1 MIKDNVLQ
9 SLLLMKSQFSMI
21 DSQLNNLITQTQ
33 NMGILP
39 NTYMQ
44 INNISFQI
52 LNFGI
57 NMLNL
62 GLQYSNPMMKYNLKY
77 QIDNII
83 NQLNNISFN
92 ITNNNIPNM
101 QNMNNFP
108 DIYSNSFSNDSKKYN
123 IIFNRQD
130 GLRTLIYY
138 DGNCTIRDMINS
150 YLIKIGRNDLI
161 GKEDKEYDFC
171 FNSKN
176 INNNNIKNKKVSE
189 VFINCSGSVPI
200 VNVFI
205 IKNCIGSNY
214 LIKQIID
221 EQKKFN

>member
-9 SLLLMKSQFSMI
+9 SLLLMKSQFAMI
-21 DSQLNNLITQTQ
+21 DSQLNNLISQIQ
-33 NMGILP
+33 NMGIFP
-39 NTYMQ
+39 NTDMQ

-62 GLQYSNPMMKYNLKY
+62 GLQYSNAMMKYNLKY

-108 DIYSNSFSNDSKKYN
+108 DIYSNSFSNDSVKYN
-123 IIFNRQD
+123 ILFFRQD
-130 GLRTLIYY
+130 GLKTLIYY

-161 GKEDKEYDFC
+161 GKEDKEYDFP
-171 FNSKN
+171 FNAKN

-189 VFINCSGSVPI
+189 VFFNLWDRTSR
-200 VNVFI
+200 VNVLI
-205 IKNCIGSNY
+205 IKNCI
-214 LIKQIID
+214 
-221 EQKKFN
+221 

>member
-1 MIKDNVLQ
+1 MVRVIRQ
-9 SLLLMKSQFSMI
+9 QLL
-21 DSQLNNLITQTQ
+21 
-33 NMGILP
+33 
-39 NTYMQ
+39 Y
-44 INNISFQI
+44 
-52 LNFGI
+52 
-57 NMLNL
+57 
-62 GLQYSNPMMKYNLKY
+62 
-77 QIDNII
+77 
-83 NQLNNISFN
+83 
-92 ITNNNIPNM
+92 
-101 QNMNNFP
+101 
-108 DIYSNSFSNDSKKYN
+108 SFSNDSEKYT
-123 IIFNRQD
+123 IIFDRQD

-171 FNSKN
+171 FNSKK

-189 VFINCSGSVPI
+189 VFINCSDSISEVT
-200 VNVFI
+200 VFI

>member
-108 DIYSNSFSNDSKKYN
+108 DIYSNSFSNEKYN
-123 IIFNRQD
+123 IVFFRHD
-130 GLRTLIYY
+130 GLRTLICY

-150 YLIKIGRNDLI
+150 YLIKIGRKDLI
-161 GKEDKEYDFC
+161 GKEDKEYGFHY
-171 FNSKN
+171 NSKN
-176 INNNNIKNKKVSE
+176 INNDNIGDKKVSE
-189 VFINCSGSVPI
+189 VFINGSGNSSTVT
-200 VNVFI
+200 VSI
-205 IKNCIGSNY
+205 IKNCNGSNY

>member
-9 SLLLMKSQFSMI
+9 SLLLMKSQFAMI

-108 DIYSNSFSNDSKKYN
+108 DIYSNSFSNEKYN
-123 IIFNRQD
+123 ILFCRHD
-130 GLRTLIYY
+130 GIKTLICY

-171 FNSKN
+171 FNSKK

-189 VFINCSGSVPI
+189 VFINCSDSI
-200 VNVFI
+200 SLVNVFI

>member
-9 SLLLMKSQFSMI
+9 SLLLMKSQFPMI

-77 QIDNII
+77 QIPEKEDLTEKYPIKYPTKYIDENGKDFLKIVLEGFDNWNKGIDYYI
-83 NQLNNISFN
+83 KWVDE
-92 ITNNNIPNM
+92 
-101 QNMNNFP
+101 NF
-108 DIYSNSFSNDSKKYN
+108 DENATSSSLDDRNRTME
-123 IIFNRQD
+123 NRQ
-130 GLRTLIYY
+130 I
-138 DGNCTIRDMINS
+138 
-150 YLIKIGRNDLI
+150 
-161 GKEDKEYDFC
+161 
-171 FNSKN
+171 
-176 INNNNIKNKKVSE
+176 
-189 VFINCSGSVPI
+189 
-200 VNVFI
+200 
-205 IKNCIGSNY
+205 
-214 LIKQIID
+214 
-221 EQKKFN
+221 